1 MPGIEAVPALV
12 ANPAAAV
19 LTGLTTANLL
29 LAGAV
34 AFYHRSRLSLGRWR
48 EWRPALGGNALAL
61 LVSLYFALAANTMF
75 WHAALA
81 GREVGHLSTWA
92 FSGALFVFLA
102 AIQFLFLAP
111 LLSRWTAKPLVGLLL
126 LVVGFASFYMQKYG
140 VYLDPSMLRNVLK
153 TDVSEAKELFTWD
166 LLPHLLLVAGLPL
179 LVLSRL
185 RLRTAPL
192 GRTLATRL
200 GAMGLAAVLGLGAVF
215 LIFQDFASLMRNNK
229 EIRYLITP
237 ANLVYSLSRVGKA
250 EAAQGPRQP
259 LGTDAAL
266 AASWQQRQKPA
277 LFVIVVGETA
287 RAGNWGLNGYGRQ
300 TTPELAQLDVIN
312 FREVDSCG
320 TNTEVSVPCLFSAYG
335 RRHYDESKIRG
346 SESLLHVL
354 DHAGLKVLWRDN
366 QSGCKGA
373 CDGLPTESLAS
384 AGIPGLCDGERCLD
398 EVLLHNLEQVL
409 ADDKGNR
416 VVVMHQLGNH
426 GPAYYKRYPD
436 AFRRFTPTCDSSDLR
451 QCSREQIVN
460 AYDNALLYTDHVLA
474 RTIAFLKTQEK
485 RYDTAMVYVSDHGES
500 LGENNLFLHGIPYS
514 IAPQEQTRVPMV
526 MWFSP
531 GYARDFKVN
540 VPCLKARAQKLAS
553 HDNLFHS
560 VLGLLDVQ
568 TSVYERDMDL
578 AAECRS

>member
-1 MPGIEAVPALV
+1 HQGGE
-12 ANPAAAV
+12 V
-19 LTGLTTANLL
+19 LEDQEHRPQAEDGGQAHGAQ
-29 LAGAV
+29 AG
-34 AFYHRSRLSLGRWR
+34 GQ
-48 EWRPALGGNALAL
+48 G
-61 LVSLYFALAANTMF
+61 
-75 WHAALA
+75 
-81 GREVGHLSTWA
+81 
-92 FSGALFVFLA
+92 
-102 AIQFLFLAP
+102 
-111 LLSRWTAKPLVGLLL
+111 
-126 LVVGFASFYMQKYG
+126 
-140 VYLDPSMLRNVLK
+140 
-153 TDVSEAKELFTWD
+153 
-166 LLPHLLLVAGLPL
+166 
-179 LVLSRL
+179 
-185 RLRTAPL
+185 
-192 GRTLATRL
+192 
-200 GAMGLAAVLGLGAVF
+200 
-215 LIFQDFASLMRNNK
+215 
-229 EIRYLITP
+229 
-237 ANLVYSLSRVGKA
+237 
-250 EAAQGPRQP
+250 AAQGPRQP